1 MSEVFKPGV
10 KKYSMPKTMKMH
22 NRNQDNM
29 TISRGGAKV
38 QSKTTSG
45 GDRMYKIGYRR
56 TENPGLSMQDSVDKM
71 IAAAI
76 KGV

>member
-1 MSEVFKPGV
+1 MSEVFKPGI
-10 KKYSMPKTMKMH
+10 KKYSMPKTMNMH
-22 NRNQDNM
+22 NRDQNNM
-29 TISRGGAKV
+29 TISRGSGKA

-45 GDRMYKIGYRR
+45 GDRMFKIGYRR

-71 IAAAI
+71 IAAAV

>member
-10 KKYSMPKTMKMH
+10 KKYSMPKTLKMH
-22 NRNQDNM
+22 KRDQNHMN
-29 TISRGGAKV
+29 ISRGSGKV

-56 TENPGLSMQDSVDKM
+56 TENQGLSMQDSVDKM
-71 IAAAI
+71 IAAAV
-76 KGV
+76 KNV

>member
-1 MSEVFKPGV
+1 MSEVFKEGV
-10 KKYSMPKTMKMH
+10 KKYSMPKTLSMH
-22 NRNQDNM
+22 NRGQNNM
-29 TISRGGAKV
+29 NISRGSGKV

-56 TENPGLSMQDSVDKM
+56 TENQGLSMQDSVDKM
-71 IAAAI
+71 IAAAV